1 MDRFVRQANIDHYR
15 KLIAAT
21 ADESI
26 KRRIQ
31 RLLDEECDKDR
42 PLKVDVAARLTAVA
56 PA

>member
-21 ADESI
+21 ADEST

-31 RLLDEECDKDR
+31 RLLDEECDKERQLNEDIGA
-42 PLKVDVAARLTAVA
+42 PLAAVA